1 MLTDLWYARYL
12 RTGPWQPP
20 SESMERSLLAGID
33 FTTTFQ
39 DEDKLV
45 EGMTFSVPLPTHAQ
59 SWPITV
65 ILLIC

>member
-12 RTGPWQPP
+12 WTGPWQPP
-20 SESMERSLLAGID
+20 SESMKRSLLAGID

-45 EGMTFSVPLPTHAQ
+45 EGMTFSVL
-59 SWPITV
+59 
-65 ILLIC
+65 